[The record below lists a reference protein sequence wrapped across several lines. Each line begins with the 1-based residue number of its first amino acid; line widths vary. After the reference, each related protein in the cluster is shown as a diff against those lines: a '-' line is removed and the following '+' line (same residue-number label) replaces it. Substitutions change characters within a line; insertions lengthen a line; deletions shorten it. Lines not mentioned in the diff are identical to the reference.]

1 MGKSFYGV
9 ALALV
14 VTISGSAAL
23 AQEMAAISSAPRTEA
38 VLNEYYG
45 RGVHAFFSH
54 DDLKASDLLNRAI
67 AGGSKDPR
75 AYYFRGLVFA
85 RQGRSPEAQA
95 DFKKAAELEVL
106 GLDRGFRI
114 GRALERIQGP
124 VRTEIELARSE
135 ARLNAHNAIELRKQ
149 KRYEEFGR
157 DQADSARPVKP
168 VSPGSVV
175 PPPPVRPAAPPP
187 VAAPPSNDP
196 FGDDDAAPPKKPA
209 PPADEPAEE
218 PAADEPA
225 EDMPAEEAPSDE
237 EATEEPAAEETP
249 EEDEKPA
256 DKNDD
261 PFGN

>member
-14 VTISGSAAL
+14 VTISGSVF

-54 DDLKASDLLNRAI
+54 DDLKAMDLLNRAI

-75 AYYFRGLVFA
+75 AYYFRGLTYA
-85 RQGRSPEAQA
+85 RQGAKAEAQA

-124 VRTEIELARSE
+124 ARSEIELARSE
-135 ARLNAHNAIELRKQ
+135 ARLNAHNAIEQRKQ

-157 DQADSARPVKP
+157 DQEGAIRNTKP
-168 VSPGSVV
+168 VSPGAVV
-175 PPPPVRPAAPPP
+175 PPPPVRPAPPP
-187 VAAPPSNDP
+187 VKPAPPASDP
-196 FGDDDAAPPKKPA
+196 FGDDAAATPPVKSPA
-209 PPADEPAEE
+209 AAAEE
-218 PAADEPA
+218 EEATEEPA
-225 EDMPAEEAPSDE
+225 EDMPAD
-237 EATEEPAAEETP
+237 EPAAEEEASEEPAGDEKP